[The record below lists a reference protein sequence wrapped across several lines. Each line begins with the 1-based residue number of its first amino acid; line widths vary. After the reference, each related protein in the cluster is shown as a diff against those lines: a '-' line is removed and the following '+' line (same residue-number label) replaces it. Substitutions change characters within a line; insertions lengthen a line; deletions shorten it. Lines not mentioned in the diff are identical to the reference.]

1 MLVAGDGLG
10 RYPIEVEAAAYFCIT
25 EAITNA
31 VKHAEAERI
40 DVRLAEETDGL
51 SFVVQDNGVGFDA
64 SVVSEGSGVVGMRD
78 RGWKQ
83 LGDRWRCSRHLVR
96 ELRSRGSSPGR
107 PRSESQL
114 PRSRFSRTSGVRSDL
129 PMKPI
134 APAASARGSYSSAS

>member
-1 MLVAGDGLG
+1 MAGAANAPIPVLVAGDGLG

-64 SVVSEGSGVVGMRD
+64 SVVSDGSGVVGMRD
-78 RGWKQ
+78 RLEAVG
-83 LGDRWRCSRHLVR
+83 
-96 ELRSRGSSPGR
+96 GSLAVQSTPGEGAAISGFIPGSP
-107 PRSESQL
+107 E
-114 PRSRFSRTSGVRSDL
+114 V
-129 PMKPI
+129 
-134 APAASARGSYSSAS
+134 